1 MDAAIN
7 YLLRDSSA
15 LKGTIDR
22 NRAGMNEGGFLET
35 TYTSF
40 TSCIENLN
48 SKETVQE
55 TAVKEAAD
63 KTAAQN
69 EIVSRIQKQISEVKF
84 AAKSAYGKDKRN
96 LNLFKIGEAV
106 PKSVKA
112 LIPLCN
118 YMIEQVNERKADL
131 LKNGLVQTK
140 IDALIAAPAELE
152 AADAAQESAKKI
164 QKTKTLERDAAVEE
178 LKEIIF
184 KIRSFAKV
192 CFSGKPEILGQ
203 FKPIAKGRGGAGEE
217 ATPVTPT
224 PTN

>member
-48 SKETVQE
+48 GKETVQE

-118 YMIEQVNERKADL
+118 YMIEQVNERKTDL
-131 LKNGLVQTK
+131 LKNGLVQAK

-152 AADAAQESAKKI
+152 AADAAQESAKII

-178 LKEIIF
+178 LKELTF

-192 CFSGKPEILGQ
+192 CFSGNPEILGQ
-203 FKPIAKGRGGAGEE
+203 FKPITKGRGGAKEQE
-217 ATPVTPT
+217 APVPA
-224 PTN
+224 PAM